1 LLEPVGGVDVILEQD
16 DLPVPIA
23 TPGPDWLAIVDIE
36 QLPELVALVDP
47 EIPLN
52 EDEELQLLPF
62 ET

>member
-1 LLEPVGGVDVILEQD
+1 LAEAEDPEIAEQD

-36 QLPELVALVDP
+36 QLPELVTLVDP

-52 EDEELQLLPF
+52 EDDELQLLPF
-62 ET
+62 EK